1 MIKKTH
7 IALGIVSILP
17 LVGHVNLL
25 YIPFGLIGAVF
36 PDYDYMVGLKHRGI
50 THTLLL
56 LMITTAVMLIFSP
69 QLALI
74 WGISY
79 LTHLVG
85 DSITK
90 TGIPALY
97 PLSKKYY
104 GLKLIKTKGAEDL
117 LILLICIY
125 IISEFI
131 AS

>member
-7 IALGIVSILP
+7 IALGVVSILP
-17 LVGHVNLL
+17 LIGHVNLL
-25 YIPFGLIGAVF
+25 YIPFGLIGAIF
-36 PDYDYMVGLKHRGI
+36 PDFDYMVGLKHRGI
-50 THTLLL
+50 THTFLFL
-56 LMITTAVMLIFSP
+56 IVSTVAMLIISP

-74 WGISY
+74 WCISY
-79 LTHLVG
+79 FTHLAG

-97 PLSKKYY
+97 PASKKYY

-117 LILLICIY
+117 FILLLCLY

-131 AS
+131 K